1 MLTSGPASAPSSSVF
16 ERLVARMPSGSRRA
30 RHVEPAPPDQ
40 RLQRLI
46 RLQSANGS
54 WDLNHELADLIE
66 RPLDRL
72 ESEIAAFGGAREY
85 RTAWA
90 TALAIAWLRRHAADA
105 RDEWEML
112 AAKAEHWLAASAPPR
127 ADRRL
132 WIDRAEEV
140 LS

>member
-1 MLTSGPASAPSSSVF
+1 
-16 ERLVARMPSGSRRA
+16 
-30 RHVEPAPPDQ
+30 
-40 RLQRLI
+40 
-46 RLQSANGS
+46 
-54 WDLNHELADLIE
+54 LNHELADLIGK
-66 RPLDRL
+66 PLDL
-72 ESEIAAFGGAREY
+72 LDGEVAGFGPPREY

-112 AAKAEHWLAASAPPR
+112 AAKAEHWLETTAPPR